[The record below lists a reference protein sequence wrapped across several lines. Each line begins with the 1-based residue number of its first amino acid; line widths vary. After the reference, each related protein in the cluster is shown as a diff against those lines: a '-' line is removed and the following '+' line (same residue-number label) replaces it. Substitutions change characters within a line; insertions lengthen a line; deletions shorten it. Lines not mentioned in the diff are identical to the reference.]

1 MFHGNGTE
9 GPFGYKLHEDFLRA
23 EEGHNLMCH
32 P

>member
-23 EEGHNLMCH
+23 EGHNLMCH